1 MIKRSATRPAA
12 GSIVVAT
19 MLGTVAAAVQAQATD
34 HMMRT
39 HVRPLDGV
47 NLFVAPHASTTVRGL
62 RLGGQVELGRGRFSA
77 WSGSGSI
84 GWESRSGLRLTAT
97 ARRGS
102 ATARQTDRADRSL
115 GVALDGDRAGLSAAF
130 FTVDTNAGQNTAE
143 LRGTEIRIW
152 SRIANLFELGMS
164 MRRATVAEQGEAVD
178 QRHYVVGGY
187 EFVATSRRNFV
198 YVADRRDLEAEI
210 TATIGGFRV
219 TGVVGRALADQL
231 MPARTWAWGRLAVP
245 LPHGL
250 EVLAEAGR
258 NQDGGLVARPPGG
271 FARIGLR
278 LDVGAARTNRT
289 TAPPLPPGIAAA
301 AATVDV
307 SDGEPRLIVHSRVAE
322 GVEVMGDFTA
332 WQPRAMEQNADGEW
346 SFPVRTGVLRFNIRI
361 DGGPWT
367 VPAGVSIVADEFS
380 GAPVAV
386 IVVRQ

>member
-1 MIKRSATRPAA
+1 
-12 GSIVVAT
+12 
-19 MLGTVAAAVQAQATD
+19 
-34 HMMRT
+34 
-39 HVRPLDGV
+39 
-47 NLFVAPHASTTVRGL
+47 
-62 RLGGQVELGRGRFSA
+62 
-77 WSGSGSI
+77 
-84 GWESRSGLRLTAT
+84 
-97 ARRGS
+97 
-102 ATARQTDRADRSL
+102 
-115 GVALDGDRAGLSAAF
+115 
-130 FTVDTNAGQNTAE
+130 
-143 LRGTEIRIW
+143 
-152 SRIANLFELGMS
+152 